1 MLAVIMIR
9 TAGRD
14 QVYWFAGF
22 RPAHGVS
29 IGIDFE
35 VQPLSAGLAC
45 LAAVLL
51 TAAMTFSWR
60 YFDRVATYYHALM
73 LTFLAGITG
82 FCLTGDLFDLFV
94 WFELMGVSAY
104 ALTAYRPEERGPIQ
118 GALNFAITNSIGA
131 YLSLS
136 GIGLIYGRTGA
147 LNMAQIGVA
156 IAKHPA
162 DRLVVV
168 AFLLVIAGL
177 LIKSAIVPFHFWL
190 ADAHAVA
197 PTPVCVL
204 FSGVMVELGLY
215 GIARVYWSVFGQ
227 ALGHRAAISHVFL
240 GLGLLTAVAGA
251 LFCFRERH
259 IKRMLAFSTISH
271 AGMFLI
277 GMALLTQLGLAGAAV
292 YVIGHGLVKGALFLC
307 TGIVLHRLGSVSEP
321 WLHGRGRP
329 LRVTGVVF
337 TLAGLGLADL
347 PPFATF
353 LGKGW
358 IEAGAEAW
366 LIPVL
371 VVCSALVGGAVLRVA
386 GGVFY
391 GLGDRPTEDP
401 QMAKEAAEETSETT
415 GGKDRTPLTMLI
427 PPTVLVVATLVV
439 GLIGQL
445 GPAVQAAAV
454 RFEDQ
459 AGYNATVLEGARLTH
474 PVALSASGPASVTV
488 ADVLTGLGS
497 VAGALILAWL
507 ALYWRRLPLLRGY
520 RPNASVAAAARH
532 FQSGVVNDYVTWIV
546 IGLTCLG
553 ALFAAIIGLPSVT
566 CRAGCYPVRRG
577 RNPAPAGGHLVSA
590 ACGRVERV
598 TVITVTREFADHVA
612 DIAELLE
619 GDEVPDEALH
629 RLTALGAE
637 LVPGSTAAAVAIAMA
652 NGGLTFA
659 ASDQR
664 LDELHRLQ
672 LDSGEGPVVETL
684 RHNEPRRVDDTTAE
698 RRWPAFGRAA
708 AEAGFGSCLV
718 LPLRTDRQPAGAV
731 ALYAPEPG
739 VFRGAAHDVALLVA
753 AQGGTAVHNAAL
765 YGTCRRMVDNL
776 HVALE
781 SRAVI
786 EQAKGILHAELG
798 SRPRR
803 PLTCSAATPRTPTSG
818 SGKSPPGSS
827 RDG

>member
-1 MLAVIMIR
+1 VDQLLALVVVVPLLVAASVTAFGPLLRNRRRLLDVTAILAAASVAVMLGVIMIR
-9 TAGRD
+9 TAGGD

-35 VQPLSAGLAC
+35 AQPLSAGLAC
-45 LAAVLL
+45 LAAVLV

-60 YFDRVATYYHALM
+60 YFERVASYFQALM
-73 LTFLAGITG
+73 LTFLAGIVG

-118 GALNFAITNSIGA
+118 GALNFAITNSVGA

-136 GIGLIYGRTGA
+136 GIALIYGRTGA
-147 LNMAQIGVA
+147 LNMAQIGTS

-168 AFLLVIAGL
+168 AFVLVIAGL

-215 GIARVYWSVFGQ
+215 GIARIYWSVFGQ

-240 GLGLLTAVAGA
+240 VLGLVTAVTGA

-259 IKRMLAFSTISH
+259 VKRMLAFSTISH
-271 AGMFLI
+271 AGMFLTGI
-277 GMALLTQLGLAGAAV
+277 ALLTPLGLAGAAV
-292 YVIGHGLVKGALFLC
+292 YVIGHALVKGALFLC
-307 TGIVLHRLGSVSEP
+307 TGIVLHRLGSVNEP

-358 IEAGAEAW
+358 IEAVKGGGEVGGTW
-366 LIPVL
+366 LIPILIV
-371 VVCSALVGGAVLRVA
+371 SSSLVGGAVLRVA

-391 GLGDRPTEDP
+391 GLGDRPAEDP
-401 QMAKEAAEETSETT
+401 QMAREAAEETSETA
-415 GGKDRTPLTMLI
+415 GGKDRTPLTMI
-427 PPTVLVVATLVV
+427 VPPAILVVAAIVV
-439 GLIGQL
+439 GVIGPL

-459 AGYNATVLEGARLTH
+459 AGYNATVLRGAHITH
-474 PVALSASGPASVTV
+474 PVALFAAGPTAVT
-488 ADVLTGLGS
+488 ATDVLAGLGS
-497 VAGALILAWL
+497 VIGALILAGL

-520 RPNASVAAAARH
+520 RPSAPLAAAARR

-546 IGLTCLG
+546 IGLACLG
-553 ALFAAIIGLPSVT
+553 GVFAVVIRLP
-566 CRAGCYPVRRG
+566 R
-577 RNPAPAGGHLVSA
+577 SA
-590 ACGRVERV
+590 AAGRD
-598 TVITVTREFADHVA
+598 ADRDRA
-612 DIAELLE
+612 RMD
-619 GDEVPDEALH
+619 
-629 RLTALGAE
+629 
-637 LVPGSTAAAVAIAMA
+637 
-652 NGGLTFA
+652 
-659 ASDQR
+659 
-664 LDELHRLQ
+664 LD
-672 LDSGEGPVVETL
+672 
-684 RHNEPRRVDDTTAE
+684 A
-698 RRWPAFGRAA
+698 
-708 AEAGFGSCLV
+708 
-718 LPLRTDRQPAGAV
+718 
-731 ALYAPEPG
+731 
-739 VFRGAAHDVALLVA
+739 
-753 AQGGTAVHNAAL
+753 
-765 YGTCRRMVDNL
+765 
-776 HVALE
+776 
-781 SRAVI
+781 
-786 EQAKGILHAELG
+786 
-798 SRPRR
+798 
-803 PLTCSAATPRTPTSG
+803 
-818 SGKSPPGSS
+818 
-827 RDG
+827 